1 MRISVCTLGI
11 LAATGLTLCGA
22 PASAQT
28 YYADGPNAGGFAS
41 LPIQVRAMVGGRC
54 GFATGAAP
62 SGSFDQ
68 PNFDQTGFTHD
79 FTFQLEC
86 TGPSRVAVVSSN
98 GGLKASGSAPS
109 GYSTLAPYDVMLN
122 LVGSSATASATCAVA
137 ALTATT
143 GTPCSFRGPATT
155 TDGLRL
161 NSNSILQTGSFVRVS
176 APAYSGAN
184 MLVSGNYAD
193 TLTVTVSVAP

>member
-1 MRISVCTLGI
+1 MRISVCTFGSV
-11 LAATGLTLCGA
+11 AAAGLVLCGV

-41 LPIQVRAMVGGRC
+41 LPIQVKAMVGGRC

-68 PNFDQTGFTHD
+68 PNFDETGFTHD
-79 FTFQLEC
+79 FNFQLEC

-98 GGLKASGSAPS
+98 GGLKAGGSAPA
-109 GYSTLAPYDVMLN
+109 GYTTLAPYDVMLN

-137 ALTATT
+137 GLTAVTA
-143 GTPCSFRGPATT
+143 TPCSFRGPATT

-161 NSNSILQTGSFVRVS
+161 NSNSILQNGSFVRVS

-184 MLVSGNYAD
+184 MLVSGGYAD

>member
-1 MRISVCTLGI
+1 MRISVWTLGGV
-11 LAATGLTLCGA
+11 AAAGLMLCSA

-28 YYADGPNAGGFAS
+28 YYADGPNAGGFAT
-41 LPIQVRAMVGGRC
+41 LPIQVRATVGGRC
-54 GFATGAAP
+54 GFSTGNAP

-68 PNFDQTGFTHD
+68 PNFDETGFSHD
-79 FTFQLEC
+79 FVFQLEC

-98 GGLKASGSAPS
+98 GGLKAGGAAPA

-137 ALTATT
+137 GLTATSA
-143 GTPCSFRGPATT
+143 TPCSFRGPATT

-176 APAYSGAN
+176 APAYAGAST
-184 MLVSGNYAD
+184 LVSGNYAD